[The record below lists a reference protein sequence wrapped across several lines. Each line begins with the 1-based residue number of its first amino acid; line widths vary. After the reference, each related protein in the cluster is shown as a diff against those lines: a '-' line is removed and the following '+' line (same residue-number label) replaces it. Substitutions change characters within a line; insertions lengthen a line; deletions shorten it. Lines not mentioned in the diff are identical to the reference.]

1 MCTQIKLNAGRVFF
15 AAKWTLSSIRS
26 SEKAE
31 VNRILSLRD
40 AAALVYEEPESYILL
55 SIEDFELLR
64 NGLQTEI
71 DKCLR
76 RLNAGS

>member
-1 MCTQIKLNAGRVFF
+1 MSTQIKLSAGRVFY
-15 AAKWTLSSIRS
+15 AAKWKLSSTKNL
-26 SEKAE
+26 EEAE
-31 VNRILSLRD
+31 RILSLRD
-40 AAALVYEEPESYILL
+40 AAALIYEEPGSYILL

-71 DKCLR
+71 DRCLR